1 MRDFLNFNFNH
12 KNVIKKR
19 RPNGQTGA
27 YGSKMTRPDFYSMV
41 DFIQNGRLRPAVSF
55 LSQPAILSGRTKAT
69 TNSAQTGAGILR
81 RQFMILDLRRYF
93 LAAVYAIG
101 FAPVSLVTIYIT
113 RPAPVFSGDYLS
125 QQTGAGVLGGN
136 L

>member
-1 MRDFLNFNFNH
+1 
-12 KNVIKKR
+12 
-19 RPNGQTGA
+19 
-27 YGSKMTRPDFYSMV
+27 MTRPNFYGMV

-93 LAAVYAIG
+93 LATVYAIG

-113 RPAPVFSGDYLS
+113 RPAPVFSGGYLS
-125 QQTGAGVLGGN
+125 QQTGAGVLGDN